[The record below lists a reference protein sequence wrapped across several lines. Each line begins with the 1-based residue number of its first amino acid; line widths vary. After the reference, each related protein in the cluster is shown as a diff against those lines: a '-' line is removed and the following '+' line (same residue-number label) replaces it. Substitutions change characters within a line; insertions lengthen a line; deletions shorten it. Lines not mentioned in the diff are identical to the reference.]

1 MKTLLFLA
9 GFLASFPLL
18 AQEQTLIGSSSID
31 HGGYGA
37 LVVKFTSVND
47 RLGVL
52 VGGRG
57 GWIIDHTFAIGGAG
71 YGLVNRVPAKG
82 IGPFGQHY
90 LNFGYGG
97 LDLEYIANSNSLV
110 HYSLH
115 TLIGAGMVGYRSAD
129 WEDVS
134 WTHGDGWDARQDR
147 FFVIEPGA
155 NIDVNVTTW
164 FRASA
169 GASYR
174 FIGGVGSDASTGKD
188 LSGPSGMLT
197 LRFGS
202 F

>member
-18 AQEQTLIGSSSID
+18 AQEQTLVGSSSID

-71 YGLVNRVPAKG
+71 YGLVNEVPAKG
-82 IGPFGQHY
+82 IGPLGQQF

-115 TLIGAGMVGYRSAD
+115 TLIGAGMVGYRSAG

-134 WTHGDGWDARQDR
+134 WTHGDVWDARHDR

-174 FIGGVGSDASTGKD
+174 FIGGVASDASTGKD